1 MFKKTSHWQRFLL
14 HKQPLLENNATDS
27 KLYKNKWT
35 AKLSKNAQHHNIP
48 NCQPQIFTA
57 RRVTTFSYFGIELSS
72 CLIKNRQDKFLSRFN
87 SVDNLFCRYCCN
99 LWFFFV
105 LLCSE
110 LIFLFLLP
118 CIVYHWCW
126 WIKLIKNAKFGL
138 FGITK
143 CRLTSLWLCVAAP
156 DNHQCRRL
164 RFSVWCLTVL
174 HKKFVD
180 FDSGDWLFFLCILY
194 FVFFIVF
201 LCV

>member
-1 MFKKTSHWQRFLL
+1 M
-14 HKQPLLENNATDS
+14 
-27 KLYKNKWT
+27 
-35 AKLSKNAQHHNIP
+35 I
-48 NCQPQIFTA
+48 
-57 RRVTTFSYFGIELSS
+57 
-72 CLIKNRQDKFLSRFN
+72 
-87 SVDNLFCRYCCN
+87 
-99 LWFFFV
+99 FFV

-180 FDSGDWLFFLCILY
+180 FDSGDWLFFCVFCILY
-194 FVFFIVF
+194 FSLYFSVFSYYLDLL
-201 LCV
+201 LCVFSNSASGCKYVIIKLNWVKLQQTQKFTADAEIRGFCESVIIV